1 MKTKQFVLFQLK
13 SWLPMIIAFG
23 ALVLSI
29 TVIIGLNA
37 RPYIYVNVEQSTTY
51 VERYPVTSLDSDPLS
66 CIGLMMIPSMVASF
80 VLPFFAYSHRYGK
93 ARADCFLSL
102 PVRSGKITKVRMLL
116 VGAIL
121 IAIYLVSYLFGI
133 FAAMA
138 KQCISAAS
146 AASTFSSSSI
156 VKYYEI
162 VIGSF
167 GWYFLAWPIG
177 ALVVG
182 TLFLINSFLAGQGSN
197 VLQGIIAII
206 AGHVTICLLFP
217 FTVLTPLL
225 ASRNYDAPYAAF
237 GIGYS
242 FFQMPSF
249 YVPIV
254 LIELTLGSLECG
266 TPAELGLANYYVSQ
280 WSLWFGSISFL
291 LLGGGALA
299 SLLLGKEP
307 GGEFAGE
314 NRPRNFF
321 ATLLPHLAF
330 LTALIGVTGF
340 MPTLFSLQLG
350 YFAFFLLAMLAWTDG
365 LYYVVL
371 SLYNHNFKLD
381 RKNWIMFASS
391 NGVAILMAVL
401 SLSLRAI
408 TKS

>member
-37 RPYIYVNVEQSTTY
+37 RPYIYVNVEQSTSY
-51 VERYPVTSLDSDPLS
+51 AERYPVISLDSDPLS

-80 VLPFFAYSHRYGK
+80 ILPFFAYSHRYGK

-102 PVRSGKITKVRMLL
+102 PVRSGKITQVRMLL
-116 VGAIL
+116 AGAIL

-146 AASTFSSSSI
+146 AASAFSSSSI

-162 VIGSF
+162 IIGSF

-177 ALVVG
+177 ALIVG

-197 VLQGIIAII
+197 VLQGIIATI
-206 AGHVTICLLFP
+206 AGHVAICLLFP
-217 FTVLTPLL
+217 LTVLTPLL
-225 ASRNYDAPYAAF
+225 ASRNYDALYTAF

-254 LIELTLGSLECG
+254 LIELTLGGLEWG
-266 TPAELGLANYYVSQ
+266 TPAGLGLANYYVSQ
-280 WSLWFGSISFL
+280 WSLWFGSVFFL
-291 LLGGGALA
+291 LLGGGALT

-314 NRPRNFF
+314 NKPRNFF

-330 LTALIGVTGF
+330 LSALIGVSGF
-340 MPTLFSLQLG
+340 MASLLSLQLG
-350 YFAFFLLAMLAWTDG
+350 YLVFSLLSMLAWTDG

-391 NGVAILMAVL
+391 NGFATLMAVL
-401 SLSLRAI
+401 SVLLKAI
-408 TKS
+408 SKS